1 MEIGL
6 VKIGQIEDL
15 MRGYIDDEKK
25 ISAFEALYMWSKG
38 ISSTSIAGVLR
49 NKYDSIE
56 GYNLMRS
63 DIDGLEITRPNQNVD
78 PAKEE
83 VGVVIRDVFHKHKQP
98 LLDKI
103 TEKLAILRNPELEL
117 LLTMIRSSLFEKD
130 KINTDELKLSYNAL
144 FGQGIKY
151 RELKNILRQLEKKG
165 IIYCERPSFGETETI
180 IIPDYIY
187 SIQYEIEKK
196 LPTVT
201 ITEEKNES

>member
-15 MRGYIDDEKK
+15 MRSYIDDDTK

-49 NKYDSIE
+49 NKYNSIE
-56 GYNLMRS
+56 GYHLMRTGL
-63 DIDGLEITRPNQNVD
+63 DGLEITRPNQNVE
-78 PAKEE
+78 PADEE
-83 VGVVIRDVFHKHKQP
+83 VGVVIRDIFHKNKQP

-103 TEKLAILRNPELEL
+103 TEKLAMLQNPERAL

-130 KINTDELKLSYNAL
+130 KIKTDELKLSYNAL
-144 FGQGIKY
+144 FGQGIKN
-151 RELKNILRQLEKKG
+151 RELNKILEDLERKG
-165 IIYCERPSFGETETI
+165 IIYCERPSYGDIEI

-201 ITEEKNES
+201 INDEKDES